1 MSYWIIKIWMS
12 SINFLYKKDPNIGG
26 FQILIYKVESWWQIT
41 PYKLRLCFKLKQN
54 SYIYSTYTLPS
65 RGTNLHATN
74 GRGEM
79 EWSCQ
84 KLRRVEKKSTTPYLR
99 GGLLIFMRTVAH
111 VFLLFTRKLFI
122 LFCPPICHALIDD
135 ECTHLIKVTLLTG
148 TFSKGTRF
156 VLCCIWSTLRCNSW

>member
-1 MSYWIIKIWMS
+1 M
-12 SINFLYKKDPNIGG
+12 DG
-26 FQILIYKVESWWQIT
+26 FQILIHKVESWWQIT

-99 GGLLIFMRTVAH
+99 SGLLIFMRTVAH
-111 VFLLFTRKLFI
+111 VFILLHRKTLYFI
-122 LFCPPICHALIDD
+122 LSLNLSCTDLRWKHICNKHYI
-135 ECTHLIKVTLLTG
+135 LTG
-148 TFSKGTRF
+148 ILQSVKT
-156 VLCCIWSTLRCNSW
+156 CIMPQ